1 MRKPAVKDQL
11 YGAVMEM
18 INNPEYFYKS
28 SVGVRHE
35 YSHWT
40 DSGRDALLEFLES
53 HTRRM
58 LAADEADS
66 AERAKNMVYKTLKQ
80 KEQS

>member
-28 SVGVRHE
+28 SVGTKHE

-40 DSGRDALLEFLES
+40 DIGREALLEFLES

-58 LAADEADS
+58 LTADEADS
-66 AERAKNMVYKTLKQ
+66 AERAKNMVYNTLKQ
-80 KEQS
+80 KE